1 MNEDSRW
8 DEEICGNISDLE
20 EKKFYSKDRGL
31 ILEFHTEHSRE
42 SHKGFKGVFTFL
54 EKSKYFGFKI
64 NIVKIMKF
72 YTHKKCG
79 SKDKILY
86 VVDIQKKH
94 LNKTVFWISTT
105 NKILTDGFFWVPI
118 ACIIY
123 S

>member
-54 EKSKYFGFKI
+54 EKSKYFGFKM
-64 NIVKIMKF
+64 NVVKSKKF
-72 YTHKKCG
+72 YTQKKCG
-79 SKDKILY
+79 SND
-86 VVDIQKKH
+86 
-94 LNKTVFWISTT
+94 
-105 NKILTDGFFWVPI
+105 
-118 ACIIY
+118 
-123 S
+123 